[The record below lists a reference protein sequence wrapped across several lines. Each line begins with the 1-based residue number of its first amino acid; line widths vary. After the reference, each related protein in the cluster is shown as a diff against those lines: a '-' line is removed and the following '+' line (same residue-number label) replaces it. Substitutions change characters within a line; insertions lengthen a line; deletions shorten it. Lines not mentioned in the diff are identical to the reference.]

1 MYSDEAA
8 RCLVP
13 IIGASP
19 GITGHLIEQA
29 TCKEMEKRMG
39 DFSAPEI
46 LHLGSGSERR
56 DEDKHS
62 DLAERKQSASLGV
75 YSAEKFMH

>member
-1 MYSDEAA
+1 
-8 RCLVP
+8 
-13 IIGASP
+13 
-19 GITGHLIEQA
+19 
-29 TCKEMEKRMG
+29 MG

-62 DLAERKQSASLGV
+62 DLAERKQSASLGI
-75 YSAEKFMH
+75 YSAEKFTHYQRIYFNLHSRCTRCLSEQHGSTSNSWDLEEAG